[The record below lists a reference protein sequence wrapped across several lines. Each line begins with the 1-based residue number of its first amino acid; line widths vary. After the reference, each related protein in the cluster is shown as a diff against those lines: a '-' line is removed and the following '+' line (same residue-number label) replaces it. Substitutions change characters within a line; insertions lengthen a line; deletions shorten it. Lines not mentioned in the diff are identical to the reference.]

1 MQSQQFPFSKL
12 RLSPANVRKHYS
24 QPGIVT
30 LANSI
35 QHLGLLQPV
44 IVSPSAGKKSL
55 LDVHAGSRRW
65 RAIGLLIERGDLPKT
80 HMVDV
85 RLCENETI
93 LAEQIS
99 LAENIERENMTAADE
114 CAGFRALID
123 RGETEEDIAK
133 RFSITVRQVQARLR
147 LADLAEPIFEALATG
162 AITLDVAKAYGSISD
177 RDAQLAT
184 WNKFNGGHYAG
195 NANMIRR
202 DLADQ
207 AIDADSVIA
216 LLVGE
221 TAYRGAG
228 GRIEQDL
235 FASDGGQWLDRGIAE
250 PIALA
255 KLEEAGATF
264 AQTHGLG
271 WVRPVLDSYVPYT
284 EHEPLRR
291 YPIQRAPASD
301 EAQARM
307 TELSDFIVA
316 SNEKICATDCDEEAE
331 RLEAEVEAASDEYD
345 ALDKARPF
353 LIPEEDRPHV
363 GAFVVISKEG
373 EPVLDPRFFTTAKEK
388 RSSSTSRTVAGG
400 ETGASQN
407 DLPRKLGE
415 QLARD
420 RRDVL
425 AMHIAQDPGV
435 ALDLTIFNLA
445 RRFTGQPAYNDTG
458 CTVTISDLFEPAGLS
473 DAPASAAILELDS
486 IQSGLPADWAAH
498 ETSFECFLAFRK
510 LDEADK
516 AAWLAYAVSQSLKAS
531 LASGDH
537 ANAFQTALGAM
548 LEIDTA
554 RHWRP
559 GAENFFDRIR
569 KPQILSILGEF
580 DGQLPG
586 RFSGSKK
593 PELAAAA
600 AKLCSGDVI
609 VEPDVKARAIAWI
622 PEVMGFP
629 AAEAADDT
637 IPGPDLAEN
646 SGEAVEPF
654 DDDGVHDDAELDS
667 GVNDAS
673 AAADDEVLIA
683 EAA

>member
-24 QPGIVT
+24 EAGIVT

-55 LDVHAGSRRW
+55 LDVHAGGRRW

-147 LADLAEPIFEALATG
+147 LADLADPIFEALAIG

-195 NANMIRR
+195 NTNMIRR

-207 AIDADSVIA
+207 AIDANNVVA

-221 TAYRGAG
+221 SAYREAG
-228 GRIEQDL
+228 GRVEQDL
-235 FASDGGQWLDRGIAE
+235 FAKDGGQWLDRGIAE
-250 PIALA
+250 PIAMA
-255 KLEEAGATF
+255 KLEEAGAAF

-316 SNEKICATDCDEEAE
+316 TNEKIHATESDEEAE
-331 RLEAEVEAASDEYD
+331 RLETEVQAASDEYD
-345 ALDKARPF
+345 ALDNARPF
-353 LIPEEDRPHV
+353 LIPEEDRQHV
-363 GAFVVISKEG
+363 GAFVIISKEG
-373 EPVLDPRFFTTAKEK
+373 APVLDPRFFTTAKEK
-388 RSSSTSRTVAGG
+388 RSTSTSRTDAGG
-400 ETGASQN
+400 ETGAIQN
-407 DLPRKLGE
+407 DVPRKLGE
-415 QLARD
+415 QLAKD

-425 AMHIAQDPGV
+425 AMHIAQDPAV

-445 RRFTGQPAYNDTG
+445 RRFTGETAYNDTG
-458 CTVTISDLFEPAGLS
+458 CTVTISDIFEPAGLS
-473 DAPASAAILELDS
+473 DAPASAAFLELDA

-498 ETSFECFLAFRK
+498 KTSFECFLAFRE

-516 AAWLAYAVSQSLKAS
+516 AAWLAYAVARSLKAS

-537 ANAFQTALGAM
+537 ANAFQTALGAT

-554 RHWRP
+554 EHWRP
-559 GAENFFDRIR
+559 GAENFFDHIR

-593 PELAAAA
+593 TELAATA
-600 AKLCSGDVI
+600 AKLCAGDAI

-622 PEVMGFP
+622 PDVMGFTV
-629 AAEAADDT
+629 AETGGDT
-637 IPGPDLAEN
+637 DPGPDVDGDA
-646 SGEAVEPF
+646 GETVEPV
-654 DDDGVHDDAELDS
+654 DDDGDHDEVELDP

-673 AAADDEVLIA
+673 ETADNEEMVA

>member
-24 QPGIVT
+24 EAGIVT

-35 QHLGLLQPV
+35 QHLGLLQPI
-44 IVSPSAGKKSL
+44 IVSPCAGKKSL
-55 LDVHAGSRRW
+55 LDVHAGGRRW

-147 LADLAEPIFEALATG
+147 LADLADPIFEALAIG
-162 AITLDVAKAYGSISD
+162 AITLDVAKAYGSVSD

-195 NANMIRR
+195 NTNMIRR

-207 AIDADSVIA
+207 AI
-216 LLVGE
+216 
-221 TAYRGAG
+221 
-228 GRIEQDL
+228 
-235 FASDGGQWLDRGIAE
+235 DGGQWLDRGIAE

-307 TELSDFIVA
+307 SELSDFIVA
-316 SNEKICATDCDEEAE
+316 TNEKIHATDSDEEAE
-331 RLEAEVEAASDEYD
+331 RLETEVQAASDEYD
-345 ALDKARPF
+345 ALDNARPF

-363 GAFVVISKEG
+363 GAFVIISKDG
-373 EPVLDPRFFTTAKEK
+373 EPVLDPRFFTTAKGK
-388 RSSSTSRTVAGG
+388 RSSSTSRAVAGG
-400 ETGASQN
+400 ETGAIQN
-407 DLPRKLGE
+407 DVPRKLGE
-415 QLARD
+415 QLAKD

-425 AMHIAQDPGV
+425 AMHIAQDPAV

-458 CTVTISDLFEPAGLS
+458 CTVTIAELFEPAGLG
-473 DAPASAAILELDS
+473 DAPASGAFLELDA
-486 IQSGLPADWAAH
+486 IQSGLPADWAAR
-498 ETSFECFLAFRK
+498 ETSFECFLAFRE

-516 AAWLAYAVSQSLKAS
+516 AAWLAYAVARSLKAS

-537 ANAFQTALGAM
+537 ANAFQTALGAT

-554 RHWRP
+554 QHWRP
-559 GAENFFDRIR
+559 GAENFFDHIR

-593 PELAAAA
+593 TELAATA
-600 AKLCSGDVI
+600 AKLCAGDAI

-622 PEVMGFP
+622 PDVMGFTV
-629 AAEAADDT
+629 AETEGDT
-637 IPGPDLAEN
+637 DPGPDVDGGA
-646 SGEAVEPF
+646 GEAVEPVA
-654 DDDGVHDDAELDS
+654 DDGDHDDVELDPD
-667 GVNDAS
+667 VNDAS
-673 AAADDEVLIA
+673 DTADDEAMVA